1 MLRSMITASNT
12 MFELQKQIDNISHN
26 LANTDTT
33 GYKAKNTSFSE
44 LIRQQIEQVNE
55 KNNEVAASRKT
66 PPGLRLGV
74 GAVMTDRLTHKQGS
88 LKETGRDLDIALT
101 SPYQYFQV
109 NVDGE
114 VQYTRDGAFYLTPA
128 AGNANQMQLVTKEG
142 HAVLDENGNPIRFN
156 QRYKHIKVDDS
167 GSVTVSSDSQGEAPL
182 RFNLGIVRAV
192 KPQALTE
199 EGSNLFSVS
208 DELRA
213 TALINLNGAGRQD
226 ISLKQGFLESSNVD
240 VSKEMTDLISSQRS
254 YQMNSRAITMG
265 DQMMGLINSVR

>member
-142 HAVLDENGNPIRFN
+142 HAVLDENGNAIRFN
-156 QRYKHIKVDDS
+156 RRYKHIKVDDS
-167 GSVTVSSDSQGEAPL
+167 GSVTVSSDNQGEAPL

-226 ISLKQGFLESSNVD
+226 ISLKQGFLEASNVD

>member
-66 PPGLRLGV
+66 PSGLRLGV

-142 HAVLDENGNPIRFN
+142 HAVLDENGNPISFN
-156 QRYKHIKVDDS
+156 QRYKHIKVDES
-167 GSVTVSSDSQGEAPL
+167 GSVTVSSDNQGEAPL

>member
-156 QRYKHIKVDDS
+156 QRYKHIKVTIREVSPFRQTIKVKRHCVLTWESS
-167 GSVTVSSDSQGEAPL
+167 GL
-182 RFNLGIVRAV
+182 
-192 KPQALTE
+192 
-199 EGSNLFSVS
+199 SNLRL
-208 DELRA
+208 LRKKEA
-213 TALINLNGAGRQD
+213 IF
-226 ISLKQGFLESSNVD
+226 FLSA
-240 VSKEMTDLISSQRS
+240 
-254 YQMNSRAITMG
+254 MN
-265 DQMMGLINSVR
+265 

>member
-1 MLRSMITASNT
+1 MITASNT

-109 NVDGE
+109 NVGGE

-142 HAVLDENGNPIRFN
+142 HAVLDENGNAIRFN
-156 QRYKHIKVDDS
+156 QRYKHIKVDES
-167 GSVTVSSDSQGEAPL
+167 GSVTVSSDNQGEAPL

>member
-1 MLRSMITASNT
+1 
-12 MFELQKQIDNISHN
+12 
-26 LANTDTT
+26 
-33 GYKAKNTSFSE
+33 
-44 LIRQQIEQVNE
+44 
-55 KNNEVAASRKT
+55 
-66 PPGLRLGV
+66 
-74 GAVMTDRLTHKQGS
+74 
-88 LKETGRDLDIALT
+88 
-101 SPYQYFQV
+101 
-109 NVDGE
+109 
-114 VQYTRDGAFYLTPA
+114 
-128 AGNANQMQLVTKEG
+128 
-142 HAVLDENGNPIRFN
+142 
-156 QRYKHIKVDDS
+156 
-167 GSVTVSSDSQGEAPL
+167 

-226 ISLKQGFLESSNVD
+226 ISLKQGFLEASNVD

>member
-1 MLRSMITASNT
+1 MITASNT

-109 NVDGE
+109 NVGGE

-142 HAVLDENGNPIRFN
+142 HAVLDENGNAIRFN
-156 QRYKHIKVDDS
+156 QRYKHIKVDES
-167 GSVTVSSDSQGEAPL
+167 GSVTVSSDNQGEAPL

-226 ISLKQGFLESSNVD
+226 IFLKQGFLESSNVD

>member
-1 MLRSMITASNT
+1 MITASNT

-142 HAVLDENGNPIRFN
+142 HAVLDENGNPISFN
-156 QRYKHIKVDDS
+156 QRYKHIKVDGS
-167 GSVTVSSDSQGEAPL
+167 GSVTVSSDNQGEAPL

>member
-1 MLRSMITASNT
+1 MITASNT

-128 AGNANQMQLVTKEG
+128 ARNANQMQLVTKEG
-142 HAVLDENGNPIRFN
+142 HAVLDENGNPISFN

-167 GSVTVSSDSQGEAPL
+167 GSVTVSSDNQGEAPL

>member
-142 HAVLDENGNPIRFN
+142 HAVLDENGNPISFN

-167 GSVTVSSDSQGEAPL
+167 GSVTVSSDNQGEAPL

>member
-66 PPGLRLGV
+66 PSGLRLGV

-142 HAVLDENGNPIRFN
+142 HAVLDENGNPISFN
-156 QRYKHIKVDDS
+156 QRYKHIKVDGS
-167 GSVTVSSDSQGEAPL
+167 GSVTVSSDNQGEAPL

>member
-88 LKETGRDLDIALT
+88 LKETGRDLDIALN

-142 HAVLDENGNPIRFN
+142 HAVLDENGNPISFN
-156 QRYKHIKVDDS
+156 QRYKHIKVDGS
-167 GSVTVSSDSQGEAPL
+167 GSVTVSSDNQGEAPL